1 MIGLYRPGSSLLHR
15 APAGVKLLVLAVVVT
30 MIVLLRSPWQLAVA
44 AAVIAGGF
52 AVARV
57 PARVAFAQLW
67 PLRWLLVV
75 TAVFQTIFAG
85 PERAVMVCG
94 TLLVTVAAAALVTL
108 TTRVTAMLD
117 LCRRLLHPFRRWVDA
132 DRVGLLLA
140 LTIRCVPLLSTVVS
154 EVSAA
159 RKARGQGFSMR
170 AVAAPVVVR
179 ALRTADEMGAALIAR
194 GVDD

>member
-1 MIGLYRPGSSLLHR
+1 MIGLYRPASSLLHR
-15 APAGVKLLVLAVVVT
+15 APAGLKLLVLAVVVT
-30 MIVLLRSPWQLAVA
+30 VVVLLQSPWQLAVA
-44 AAVIAGGF
+44 AAVVAGGF
-52 AVARV
+52 AVARI
-57 PARVAFAQLW
+57 PARVAFAQVW
-67 PLRWLLVV
+67 PLRWLLAL
-75 TAVFQTIFAG
+75 TAVFQLVFAG

-94 TLLVTVAAAALVTL
+94 TLLLTVAAAAVVTL

-140 LTIRCVPLLSTVVS
+140 LTIRCVPLLATVVS

-159 RKARGQGFSMR
+159 RKARGQGFSLR

-179 ALRTADEMGAALIAR
+179 ALRTADEMGAALLAR
-194 GVDD
+194 GFDD

>member
-15 APAGVKLLVLAVVVT
+15 APAGLKLFGLLVVVT
-30 MIVLLRSPWQLAVA
+30 VIVLLQSPWQLAAAGVLVA
-44 AAVIAGGF
+44 VGF

-57 PARVAFAQLW
+57 PARVAVAQLW
-67 PLRWLLVV
+67 PLRWLLLV
-75 TAVFQTIFAG
+75 TAVFQVVFTG

-94 TLLVTVAAAALVTL
+94 TLLLTVAAAALVTL

-140 LTIRCVPLLSTVVS
+140 LTIRCVPLLATVVS

-159 RKARGQGFSMR
+159 RKARGQSFSLR
-170 AVAAPVVVR
+170 AIAAPVVVR
-179 ALRTADEMGAALIAR
+179 ALRTADEMGAALMAR